1 MNTRRG
7 VTILMHVGPVLALL
21 AGLVGALPVCS
32 ARAAWAPQDG
42 LTPLADLLTLVVRN
56 D

>member
-7 VTILMHVGPVLALL
+7 VTILVHVGPVLALL
-21 AGLVGALPVCS
+21 GGLLGALPVGS
-32 ARAAWAPQDG
+32 ARAARAPQDG
-42 LTPLADLLTLVVRN
+42 LTPLADLLPLVVRN